1 MSKSNNSPQDKFF
14 QKTALASAI
23 SAALVMPQLAYAD
36 NPPPPPLNPL
46 LVSTLADTIDN
57 TDGLTSIRE
66 AIQFANSNDQVSNT
80 ITFAQNL
87 TGTIEVSETLAIDK
101 NLSITGPGKDVL
113 TLQSNNS
120 DLFTINDPEAGTE
133 DGLDFDLSAVTFL
146 SQDSE
151 RNDNQII
158 RHQSS
163 HGGKIS
169 LNDIRVHEDTH
180 ASGLVFSQAQDN
192 DISISLKD
200 SQIAGVICE
209 EENCSNEKS
218 LKISYLLAAVNPLGS
233 SEIIIENTSISNIFS
248 QYLLQTHG
256 NDANITIKSSQFE
269 SIDGNSKSVFF
280 NATSEQ
286 NSASINLQ
294 DSSVKNS
301 TLGLIF
307 EAYSQQEGNV
317 NIEIIN
323 SNIDEN
329 KTDFLAFTG
338 GRSDTVAGTFTMT
351 NSSMSNNEL
360 SYTGLIFDT
369 NQTVSIIN
377 SSINN
382 NTLNVDDCCPQ
393 DEQAIL
399 NFDFHT
405 TKALIISNTS
415 INNNSLRAISIEG
428 HSTNELLIENSAIT
442 NNTTLSVNGG
452 AGIYLNND
460 DPEQPLSLKI
470 INTTLSGNQSSAA
483 TGGAIKVEN
492 ANLTIA
498 HSTIA
503 NNAAKGSAGGIYN
516 KDGNVTISNSII
528 AGNGIISEAS
538 TEEANFE
545 ETINNADLM
554 GDFII
559 TYSLVQDINNT
570 ENGDK
575 TSGWNTSINDVA
587 IQLVDNALLG
597 ADALLQNLAIKG
609 GLTPVHDLAENSP
622 ARNAGLI
629 DDGIITEF
637 DQRGEG
643 FPRLTGEVL
652 DLGAVQFHSNPI
664 AVNDSATLE
673 VGAGPINIQVLSN
686 DASSSNDLALDLTSI
701 VIMEHPAHG
710 EVEVQTDGS
719 LTFSLTDDFTGN
731 VSITYT
737 VADIAGNRSNQAT
750 VDINITEAI
759 LPEPDGNPENLP
771 EAGKKKSSG
780 GATYWLVL
788 ILGML
793 GLRRFR
799 K

>member
-570 ENGDK
+570 VNGDK